1 MHPVR
6 LLLAPGVAGLLLLA
20 SAHAEA
26 QLPAIQSATYVS
38 GLSSPVGMVQ
48 DPSDPN
54 VQYVVQQGGRIRV
67 IRNGTLQATDFIN
80 LTSSIQSG
88 GERGLLGLAFP
99 QDYARTGRFYVNFT
113 RAGDAHTVIARFLRS
128 AANPQVA
135 DPNSR
140 FDFLWPAQPDMAT
153 DNGCA
158 NFASTEQRAICQPF
172 SNHNG
177 GKIAFGP
184 TATSTLGWATAAPA
198 VTRQPGP
205 ASGHAARQDP
215 PHRRR
220 RARHGHARLPDP
232 GRQPVRRHGSPIA
245 TAALDEIWSFGVR
258 NPWRFTFDPT
268 WLGGTGAMLIG
279 DVGQG
284 AFEEIDYEPARL
296 GGRNYGWR
304 VREGA
309 HDFNAGTTPAFT
321 PLVDPIFE
329 YGDAFGTNNSTS
341 ITGGYVYRGTALG
354 AAFRGRYFYA
364 DYISGR
370 IASIQLTVDPAT
382 RLATASDFQEHTTA
396 FASAG
401 NISSIDIDAFGEIYV
416 VKYGGEIRRLLPVTA
431 DTDADGMTDAQ
442 ELRYGLDPASG
453 AGANGAAGDPDGDSV
468 TNAAEIAAGTHPRS
482 FNALHLAEG
491 AASSFFE
498 TTIALMNPG
507 TQPANVVLR
516 FLKDNATTV
525 NVPVTVAPRRRL
537 TINPGQW
544 AAIQGSAFATI
555 VESDQQLTV
564 ERTMTWD
571 QTRYGAHTEKAIDG
585 PTSTWYFAEGSQGF
599 FLTYLLLTNPN
610 TSNRGHRPLPA
621 RERGPR
627 RAELHAGAAVAPDR
641 RLRLDPGA
649 PQPSFGIEVTFDA
662 PGAAERAMYFGLPPN
677 DPLFK
682 AGHESAGV
690 SAPATEWF
698 LAEGAT
704 GNFFETFVLVANPNA
719 SPADLTVTYITETG
733 AVVTRT
739 RTLAANARLT
749 INIEAEGSTILNNAA
764 VATRVQSTV
773 PVVVERAQYW
783 PFSPARVARG
793 AQRLRR
799 HDGDDRCGAR
809 RGADRTCRGGQQL
822 RAARQ
827 QHERGGVG
835 DDRLHPR
842 GREPGHADGHRAGQ
856 LAPHRRP
863 ERDRARAPRRAIRR
877 RHHQLRAD
885 RRRAGALLERERRA
899 LERRHRRHRD
909 GRGAVKTTPDS
920 RSPNFPK
927 NPSLAKVRGRRRCRR
942 GLRGVIRG
950 LALVRRRPASRGSAC
965 RRCRGATCA
974 GAAAGTAR
982 RLHRAGPAWP
992 SHRGGTGRA
1001 WPGPTCRRR
1010 STHTVQLALRRSG
1023 TAAPCR
1029 RRR

>member
-1 MHPVR
+1 VEQLLHEAADRRIRMHPVR
-6 LLLAPGVAGLLLLA
+6 VFLAPGVAGLLLLA
-20 SAHAEA
+20 SASAEA

-38 GLSSPVGMVQ
+38 GLSAPVGMVQ
-48 DPSDPN
+48 DPSNPA

-67 IRNGTLQATDFIN
+67 ILNGALQGTDFIN
-80 LTSSIQSG
+80 LTSSIQGG

-99 QDYARTGRFYVNFT
+99 TDYARTGRFYVNFT
-113 RAGDAHTVIARFLRS
+113 RAGDGHTVIARFLRS
-128 AANPQVA
+128 AANALVA

-140 FDFLWPAQPDMAT
+140 FDFLWPVQPDMAT
-153 DNGCA
+153 DNGCS

-184 TATSTLGWATAAPA
+184 DGYLYIGMGDGGSGGDPANQAQRPGTLLGKILRIDVDVPDTD
-198 VTRQPGP
+198 TRGY
-205 ASGHAARQDP
+205 RI
-215 PHRRR
+215 
-220 RARHGHARLPDP
+220 
-232 GRQPVRRHGSPIA
+232 PVDNPFVGSGSPIA

-268 WLGGTGAMLIG
+268 WLGGTGAMVIG

-284 AFEEIDYEPARL
+284 AFEEISYEPARL

-304 VREGA
+304 IREGA
-309 HDFNAGTTPAFT
+309 HDFSAGTTPAFT

-370 IASIQLTVDPAT
+370 IASIQLTIDPAT

-453 AGANGAAGDPDGDSV
+453 AGANGATGDPDGDSV

-507 TQPANVVLR
+507 TQPATTVLR

-571 QTRYGAHTEKAIDG
+571 QTRYGAHSEKAIAG

-610 TSNRGHRPLPA
+610 ATAMQANVRFLRESGGPVVQNYTLAPLSRRTVDCGSIPA
-621 RERGPR
+621 
-627 RAELHAGAAVAPDR
+627 L
-641 RLRLDPGA
+641 LNT
-649 PQPSFGIEVTFDA
+649 SFGIEVTFDA

-677 DPLFK
+677 DALFK

-719 SPADLTVTYITETG
+719 GPADLTFTYITETG
-733 AVVTRT
+733 AIVTRT

-783 PFSPARVARG
+783 PFSPAEWLEAHNAFGVTTPTTLWHLAEGLTGRSEAANSYVLLANNTSGPASVSIDFIREVETPVTRTFTVP
-793 AQRLRR
+793 ANSRLSI
-799 HDGDDRCGAR
+799 
-809 RGADRTCRGGQQL
+809 
-822 RAARQ
+822 
-827 QHERGGVG
+827 GVG
-835 DDRLHPR
+835 TNATVPQIHDERFGAVITSSVPIVV
-842 GREPGHADGHRAGQ
+842 ERAMYWNANGQ
-856 LAPHRRP
+856 LW
-863 ERDRARAPRRAIRR
+863 
-877 RHHQLRAD
+877 
-885 RRRAGALLERERRA
+885 
-899 LERRHRRHRD
+899 
-909 GRGAVKTTPDS
+909 S
-920 RSPNFPK
+920 
-927 NPSLAKVRGRRRCRR
+927 
-942 GLRGVIRG
+942 
-950 LALVRRRPASRGSAC
+950 
-965 RRCRGATCA
+965 
-974 GAAAGTAR
+974 AGTDAT
-982 RLHRAGPAWP
+982 
-992 SHRGGTGRA
+992 GT
-1001 WPGPTCRRR
+1001 PVVP
-1010 STHTVQLALRRSG
+1010 
-1023 TAAPCR
+1023 
-1029 RRR
+1029 